1 MREGLTRHDPVQI
14 SSISLFFVCV
24 CTLSPHPLNFNTSS
38 FSLPFV
44 TASFCLCLCAPFV
57 APKRRLAQRGQIRLV
72 HADAAVV
79 ERDFRTIVG
88 FMPTMFEVE
97 APET

>member
-1 MREGLTRHDPVQI
+1 
-14 SSISLFFVCV
+14 
-24 CTLSPHPLNFNTSS
+24 
-38 FSLPFV
+38 
-44 TASFCLCLCAPFV
+44 
-57 APKRRLAQRGQIRLV
+57 V